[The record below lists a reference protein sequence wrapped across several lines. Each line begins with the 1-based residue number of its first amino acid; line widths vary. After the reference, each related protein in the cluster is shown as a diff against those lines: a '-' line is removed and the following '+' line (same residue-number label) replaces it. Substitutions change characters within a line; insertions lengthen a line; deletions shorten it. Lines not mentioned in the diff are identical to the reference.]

1 MPGQEVVYEMLKQ
14 VYDPEVGINIVDM
27 GLIYGVEIEGNKID
41 LIMTLTSPACPAGP
55 HILQQVDDKLKEM
68 EGIEDMDIRVVWTP
82 PWSRICSSPLS
93 PSSLES
99 IHTSNVTAHEL
110 HYLRYRGISVKRP
123 SNLSGTSRNVC
134 HFHDDSLQ
142 IKGVPFT

>member
-1 MPGQEVVYEMLKQ
+1 MISSWKWISKQLAHCGARQNEEDPEMPGQEAVYELLKQ

-68 EGIEDMDIRVVWTP
+68 EGVEDVDIRVVWTP
-82 PWSRICSSPLS
+82 PWSPDMLS
-93 PSSLES
+93 EEAKDQL
-99 IHTSNVTAHEL
+99 
-110 HYLRYRGISVKRP
+110 GI
-123 SNLSGTSRNVC
+123 
-134 HFHDDSLQ
+134 F
-142 IKGVPFT
+142 

>member
-1 MPGQEVVYEMLKQ
+1 LRATISSWKLIYKGLAHRGARQNEEDPEMPGQEAVYEMLKQ

-68 EGIEDMDIRVVWTP
+68 EGIEDVDIRVVWTP
-82 PWSRICSSPLS
+82 PWSPDMLS
-93 PSSLES
+93 EEAKDQL
-99 IHTSNVTAHEL
+99 
-110 HYLRYRGISVKRP
+110 GI
-123 SNLSGTSRNVC
+123 
-134 HFHDDSLQ
+134 F
-142 IKGVPFT
+142 